1 MLFRSGELFQEMI
14 DHPAPNYPDDLARS
28 PKPMRF
34 IPVDEKLVLSDSL
47 MTVWVLWTR
56 NNTHMIDSVVA
67 YAPNQKVI
75 MEGDVATAAYIWN
88 NWGDNFRDVI
98 DYYKLD
104 VRLDSPVH
112 SVWPEHPG
120 VLTIDQ
126 VDQLVKG
133 GVERARQ
140 NCEDWKAKGIYIVGC
155 PIWSKRY

>member
-1 MLFRSGELFQEMI
+1 M
-14 DHPAPNYPDDLARS
+14 
-28 PKPMRF
+28 
-34 IPVDEKLVLSDSL
+34 
-47 MTVWVLWTR
+47 
-56 NNTHMIDSVVA
+56 
-67 YAPNQKVI
+67 
-75 MEGDVATAAYIWN
+75 
-88 NWGDNFRDVI
+88 
-98 DYYKLD
+98 
-104 VRLDSPVH
+104 H